1 MKKAKR
7 YYAILSKA
15 LPTRIDARE
24 FRHIMITENHIAP
37 DRLRILLVD
46 GKYRVIRKIYE
57 HEVTDSNPRRL
68 FHRFRSLERQTAR
81 ATVWLKRRRCTP
93 RKRRRHVKKSST
105 STK

>member
-24 FRHIMITENHIAP
+24 FRHVMITENHIAA
-37 DRLRILLVD
+37 DRLSILLVD

-57 HEVTDSNPRRL
+57 HEITDSNPRRL

-81 ATVWLKRRRCTP
+81 VTVWLKRKYTP
-93 RKRRRHVKKSST
+93 KKRRRHVKKSST